1 MIEIAANLA
10 FPAFSQHAALNTIL
24 KAKSAGV
31 LHTALPPSAVVREA
45 PLVRSVGEV
54 FEGHIAHGSPGRHD
68 SGDALFVGDLGEVYR
83 QHVRWKALLPRVET
97 FYAVKCN
104 PDPAVIKLLAD
115 LGTSFDCASMT
126 EIQMVLDTN
135 NVDPSRIIY
144 ANPCKQASHIAYA
157 SSVGVR
163 MMTFDNKDELYKIRR
178 IAPDAQLVLRILT
191 DDSKSLCKLGTKF
204 GASLDCTGELLA
216 TARELGLNIIGVS
229 FHVGSGCFE
238 AQAFGD
244 AVMRAKYVFDQGR
257 EYGYNFTLL
266 DVGGGFPGNGVA
278 EGITFPEIAGIL
290 GPAIDR
296 YFPPSV
302 RVIAEPGRYYV
313 SSAFTLAVNV
323 TSRRSICN
331 LNANG
336 VAGDDSSAFM
346 YYVNDGVYGSFN
358 CLMFDHAT
366 VYPRILARNG
376 VCCYDFSTSAV
387 MNISPEE
394 REYNCSIWGPTC
406 DSIDCIIKKCSLPK
420 LEVGDWI
427 CFENMGAYTMC
438 AASVFNG
445 FQKTAI
451 QYINSEVAVEI

>member
-1 MIEIAANLA
+1 MIEIATNIANIA
-10 FPAFSQHAALNTIL
+10 FPQHAALNTII

-31 LHTALPPSAVVREA
+31 LHTALPVSIVRET
-45 PLVRSVGEV
+45 PLVRSVDEV
-54 FEGHIAHGSPGRHD
+54 FKGHILHGSPSRPDAGN
-68 SGDALFVGDLGEVYR
+68 ALFVGDLGEVYR
-83 QHVRWKALLPRVET
+83 QHVRWKALLPRVEP

-104 PDPAVIKLLAD
+104 PDPSVIKLLAD

-126 EIQMVLDTN
+126 EIQLVLDSTD
-135 NVDPSRIIY
+135 VDPSRIIY
-144 ANPCKQASHIAYA
+144 ANPCKQASHIGYA
-157 SSVGVR
+157 SSIGVR

-178 IAPDAQLVLRILT
+178 IVPDAQLVLRILT

-204 GASLDCTGELLA
+204 GASLECTGELLA
-216 TARELGLNIIGVS
+216 TARELGLNVIGVS

-266 DVGGGFPGNGVA
+266 DVGGGFPGNGV
-278 EGITFPEIAGIL
+278 EDGITFPEIAKIL
-290 GPAIDR
+290 APAIDR

-323 TSRRSICN
+323 TSRRSVFN
-331 LNANG
+331 SNANG
-336 VAGDDSSAFM
+336 ATGGDNPAFM

-366 VYPRILARNG
+366 VYPRILCRKG
-376 VCCYDFSTSAV
+376 IWCYDFNTTTAI
-387 MNISPEE
+387 NISPEE
-394 REYNCSIWGPTC
+394 KEYNCSIWGPTC
-406 DSIDCIIKKCSLPK
+406 DSIDCIIKQGSLPE
-420 LEVGDWI
+420 LQVGDWI

-451 QYINSEVAVEI
+451 QYINSEEAVEV